1 MSASQTQPH
10 HLPSTNLPF
19 TPSPQQPIKSEFGS
33 DLTLSPS
40 SIPQNLTMQQQLMNH
55 NSPIQLHGFPT
66 KLSTQPSTLSIS
78 SIAATSLSSASVSAA
93 STNTMIA
100 SGSMSSATIDPTNR
114 TENNENN
121 SHLRHSFQKETNQS
135 SSSVIETAKRS
146 E

>member
-1 MSASQTQPH
+1 MAASQAQPH
-10 HLPSTNLPF
+10 HLPTTNLPF
-19 TPSPQQPIKSEFGS
+19 TPSSQQPIKSEFGS

-66 KLSTQPSTLSIS
+66 KLSTQMTPSTLSIS
-78 SIAATSLSSASVSAA
+78 TIAATSLSSASVSAA
-93 STNTMIA
+93 TP
-100 SGSMSSATIDPTNR
+100 SGSMSSAAIAPSNR

-121 SHLRHSFQKETNQS
+121 PHLRHQFQKEINQS
-135 SSSVIETAKRS
+135 SSSANETAKRS